1 MLETK
6 NLSYAYTSNATLNYP
21 DIAVETGKPMLIL
34 GSSGCGKSTLLHL
47 LAGLMKPQQ
56 GTVKLGDTDVSALSG
71 ANLDS
76 FRGKHVGIIFQ
87 AAHFVKSLNVFDNV
101 KLAAYMSGV
110 QVSKQDIMDLLA
122 NLGIADKLN
131 RLPQHLSQGEQQ
143 RLAIARALIHKP
155 KLLLADEPTSALDDE
170 NCKLVCELLISRAKA
185 AGATLVI
192 VTHDTRL
199 KDVIEKHITLN

>member
-56 GTVKLGDTDVSALSG
+56 GTVKMGDTDVSTLSG

-170 NCKLVCELLISRAKA
+170 NCRLVCELLVSRAQA